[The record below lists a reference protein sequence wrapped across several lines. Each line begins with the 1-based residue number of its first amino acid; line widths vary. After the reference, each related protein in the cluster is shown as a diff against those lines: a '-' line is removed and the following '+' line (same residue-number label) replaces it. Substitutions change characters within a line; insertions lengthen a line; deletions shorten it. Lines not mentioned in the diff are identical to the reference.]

1 MYEELCIIFKDGTV
15 DNYSPVDE
23 LSLTRIN
30 DYTIKIGM
38 YGTLQFF
45 TYTIDLDTVESISIK
60 CMSNFTHD
68 EISSLVIF
76 DSDTDGIFEFDN
88 LDNSNYGILKRIY
101 GDK

>member
-1 MYEELCIIFKDGTV
+1 MYEEIYIKFKDGTF
-15 DNYSPVDE
+15 DSYSPVDE
-23 LSLTRIN
+23 LSLARIN
-30 DYTIKIGM
+30 NHTIKLGM

-60 CMSNFTHD
+60 CMSNFTHE
-68 EISSLVIF
+68 EISSVTIF
-76 DSDTDGIFEFDN
+76 NDETDEIFEFDN